1 MYYGA
6 TKASSQ
12 CHAGNILLWRNGRAG
27 VGARHHYGRGILE
40 VPGAAIGLDT

>member
-12 CHAGNILLWRNGRAG
+12 CHAGNILLWRNGRARRANG
-27 VGARHHYGRGILE
+27 EKGGWSCLRRRC
-40 VPGAAIGLDT
+40 AAAGGG